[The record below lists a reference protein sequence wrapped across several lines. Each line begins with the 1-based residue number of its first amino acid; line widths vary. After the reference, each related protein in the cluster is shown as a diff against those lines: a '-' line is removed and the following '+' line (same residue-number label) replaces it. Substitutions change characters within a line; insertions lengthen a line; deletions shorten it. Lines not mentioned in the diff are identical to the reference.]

1 MTEQWHK
8 QQYEQALASVDY
20 RGPAWEDLTE
30 QQRANIRQTNLDHQ
44 KFMNDLGAAIAT
56 GGPLP
61 DLFKKGN

>member
-8 QQYEQALASVDY
+8 QQYEQALASVDHK
-20 RGPAWEDLTE
+20 GPAWEDLTE
-30 QQRANIRQTNLDHQ
+30 QQRKNIRQTNLAHQ